1 MALRIEI
8 ANKVK
13 FKVEGTIANEAGP
26 DEKFDF
32 ALTAKRINAE
42 GVRTLVDDRG
52 DEPIADFLAGVIEGW
67 SGVLDGAGQP
77 VAFSQDSLR
86 TLLTNIPGLA
96 QLVFTRYLREIG
108 AKAKN

>member
-13 FKVEGTIANEAGP
+13 FKVQGTIANEAGA
-26 DEKFDF
+26 DEKFEF
-32 ALTAKRINAE
+32 SLTAKRINSE
-42 GVRTLVDDRG
+42 GVRALVDERG
-52 DEPIADFLAGVIEGW
+52 DEPMVDFLASVMEGW
-67 SGVLDGAGQP
+67 SGVLDSAGQP
-77 VAFSQDSLR
+77 VAFSQESFR